1 MATKKPK
8 LTTTTVE
15 LESLT
20 EWPGNARRGV
30 VSGIKE
36 SIRTN
41 GVFQPLIVQK
51 STSRIIAGNHRWFA
65 LKELHEEF
73 PEEFGDTADVILL
86 DVNDSRATKMN
97 LADNKTSDDASWD
110 NEALLAQLE
119 SLADLDEGLDG
130 SGFADDDLDDLQAL
144 METGT
149 YVFDD
154 GTDDDDG
161 EDVGTR
167 EPQVTGMNRE
177 ANHVNDEYRIMI
189 LNLPLVNYVWLDDKL
204 IELSEEYGTDSNT
217 ATVIAAIE
225 KVVGES
231 APSHEDAPA
240 GADEDEDEDD
250 DEEEQE

>member
-1 MATKKPK
+1 MATKKPTLATTNVK
-8 LTTTTVE
+8 LDS
-15 LESLT
+15 LEQ
-20 EWPGNARRGV
+20 WPGNARRGV

-51 STSRIIAGNHRWFA
+51 STNRIIAGNHRWFA
-65 LKELHEEF
+65 LKELAEES
-73 PEEFGDTADVILL
+73 PEEFGDSADVILL

-154 GTDDDDG
+154 GTDDD
-161 EDVGTR
+161 ETDVGTR
-167 EPQVTGMNRE
+167 EPQDNGVSADGK
-177 ANHVNDEYRIMI
+177 HLNDEYRIMI

-204 IELSEEYGTDSNT
+204 VELSEEFGTDSNT

-231 APSHEDAPA
+231 APSHEDAPTD
-240 GADEDEDEDD
+240 DESD